1 MTRAVRDKRL
11 NLRRGPSPL
20 RWCAP
25 ALIVAAALSLQ
36 LGGPGA
42 LEARGAR
49 PAGMPLL
56 IAANHGQ
63 WEAGVHYAARWVG
76 GAILFTPTGPVLSA
90 GGHRTAV
97 EFQGTAAPLRVEAAG
112 ALPGRIHYL
121 QGRDPEA
128 WIRDVPTYEEVIYRG
143 LYPGI
148 DLHYRAGSEG
158 LKTEFVVAPGADPR
172 RIRWTYSGAR
182 RVVVDSFGNLV
193 VELDRASLVEAR
205 PVIHQESG
213 GRRVEVEGGYEVS
226 GGVVSFWLGRWDPS
240 LPLVV
245 DPVLSFSTYLGGS
258 GLDSLR
264 AISVDSVRNVYV
276 VGYTDS
282 RDLPVTNALQGQS
295 GGGVDAFVAKL
306 SVAGN
311 LVYLTYLGGS
321 GDDRAFGIAV
331 DGSGA
336 AYVTGWTYSA
346 NFPTTAG
353 ARQRVLSGGRD
364 AFVAKLN
371 SAGSGLVYSTFLGG
385 TGHDCGNGV
394 AVDPA
399 GNAYV
404 AGDTFSSDFP
414 VLSPFQSSSRGR
426 LEAFVS
432 KLNATGSALVWST
445 YLGGYGDDRAT
456 AAAIDASANVYVTG
470 ATDSPNFP
478 TWTPLQGPGGGQD
491 AFVAKLSSDGATLVY
506 STYLGGSA
514 GTATTPEAGLSLQVD
529 RAGNAYVAGVTPSLN
544 FPVANAFQG
553 TYNGGTLDG
562 FVAKLNPQGSGLVY
576 STYLG
581 GASVDYATAVSVN
594 WAGVAAVAGYT
605 ASPNFPVLGGPQAAP
620 AGSYDA
626 FVVRLNPQGGGLEA
640 ATYLGGSGSDAAYG
654 VFLDPAG
661 NVWVAGQTGSVNFPV
676 RNAAQSLNT
685 GGLGGFVAK
694 LGEITPAAVFRG
706 ADNALWITSYSAR
719 VMRSAGGY
727 FASEAGSAQQAPT
740 GDVFAA
746 IRNAGGQVWLNIFD
760 AASQSWRGWVYAG
773 ESAAGNPAVAA
784 PAGGDVYIVSR
795 TTVSSSYRLK
805 RYRIGTGVTAWM
817 DLGGSFA
824 SDPAAAAAPDGSI
837 YICGTNS
844 QGAVAAGIYNPAA
857 GFGGWNVST
866 GAAAGAPAVTVG
878 SDGAAY
884 VAVRTPQNTVAMAR
898 FSANG
903 WGGWFDGGGALAAD
917 PDVASTRGT
926 VYVSVRASDGAVW
939 VRPFLE
945 GTTNGWQP
953 WVSTGGYLITASVAA
968 AHGRFHVMGYNG
980 VRDLWWYDS
989 GAGWVHYGFQS
1000 LMAGRLSATPK

>member
-1 MTRAVRDKRL
+1 MTRAGRNKRL
-11 NLRRGPSPL
+11 NFRGKPLPL
-20 RWCAP
+20 RWWAP

-36 LGGPGA
+36 LGGP
-42 LEARGAR
+42 EARGAR

-56 IAANHGQ
+56 IAANRGQ
-63 WEAGVHYAARWVG
+63 WEAGVHYAARWAG
-76 GAILFTPTGPVLSA
+76 GAILFTGAGPVLSA
-90 GGHRTAV
+90 GGRRIAV
-97 EFQGTAAPLRVEAAG
+97 EFEGTAGPLRVEAAG
-112 ALPGRIHYL
+112 AQPTRIHYL
-121 QGRDPEA
+121 HGRDPET
-128 WIRDVPTYEEVIYRG
+128 WIRDVPTYQEVIYRE

-148 DLHYRAGSEG
+148 DLHYRASPEG

-172 RIRWTYSGAR
+172 QIRWTYSGAR
-182 RVVVDSFGNLV
+182 GVTVDGSGNLV
-193 VELDRASLVEAR
+193 VDLGGASVVEAK
-205 PVIHQESG
+205 PVIYQGSG
-213 GRRVEVEGGYEVS
+213 DRRTQVKGGYAVS
-226 GGVVSFWLGRWDPS
+226 EGVVSFRLGRWDPS
-240 LPLVV
+240 LRLIV
-245 DPVLSFSTYLGGS
+245 DPVVSFSTYLGGS

-264 AISVDSVRNVYV
+264 AIAVDSARNVYV
-276 VGYTDS
+276 AGYTDS
-282 RDLPVTNALQGQS
+282 RDLPVANALQGQS

-306 SVAGN
+306 SVAGS

-346 NFPTTAG
+346 NFPTSAG
-353 ARQRVLSGGRD
+353 ARQRVLGGGRD

-385 TGHDCGNGV
+385 ANHDSGNAV

-414 VLSPFQSSSRGR
+414 VLSPFQSSGRGR
-426 LEAFVS
+426 QEAFVS

-456 AAAIDASANVYVTG
+456 AAALDAAANVYVTG

-478 TWTPLQGPGGGQD
+478 TQAPLQGPAGGQD
-491 AFVAKLSSDGATLVY
+491 AFVAKLSSDGVTLVY
-506 STYLGGSA
+506 STYLGGSG

-581 GASVDYATAVSVN
+581 GAGVDYATAVSVN

-605 ASPNFPVLGGPQAAP
+605 ASPNFPVLGGPQGAP

-654 VFLDPAG
+654 VFVDPAG
-661 NVWVAGQTGSVNFPV
+661 NTWVAGQTGSVNFPV
-676 RNAAQSLNT
+676 RNAAQSVNA
-685 GGLGGFVAK
+685 GSLGGFVTK
-694 LGEITPAAVFRG
+694 LGELTPSAVFRG
-706 ADNALWITSYSAR
+706 ADNALWITNYSAR
-719 VMRSAGGY
+719 IMRSAGGY
-727 FASEAGSAQQAPT
+727 FASEAASAQQAPT

-746 IRNAGGQVWLNIFD
+746 IRNAGGQVWLNVFD
-760 AASQSWRGWVYAG
+760 AASQSWRGWVYVG
-773 ESAAGNPAVAA
+773 ESAVGNPAVAA
-784 PAGGDVYIVSR
+784 PAGGDVYVVSR
-795 TTVSSSYRLK
+795 TTASSSYWLK
-805 RYRIGTGVTAWM
+805 RYRIGAGVTAWI

-824 SDPAAAAAPDGSI
+824 SDPAAAAASDGSI
-837 YICGTNS
+837 YICGTTS
-844 QGAVAAGIYNPAA
+844 SGAVAAGIFSPAS
-857 GFGGWNVST
+857 GFGGWNVSA
-866 GAAAGAPAVTVG
+866 GAAAGVPAVTVG

-884 VAVRTPQNTVAMAR
+884 MAARTPQNTVAIAR
-898 FSANG
+898 FSAAG
-903 WGGWFDGGGALAAD
+903 WGGWFDGGGTLAAD
-917 PDVASTRGT
+917 PDVAATRGA
-926 VYVSVRASDGAVW
+926 VYVSVRSSDGAIW
-939 VRPFLE
+939 IRPFLE

-953 WVSTGGYLITASVAA
+953 WVSTGGYLTTASVAA
-968 AHGRFHVMGYNG
+968 AQGRFHVLGYNG
-980 VRDLWWYDS
+980 IRDLWWYDS